1 MIRGIKSLCSYA
13 HEPANGLLKTTK
25 IFKTQS
31 VIWKMACF
39 VVCLNEQKM
48 VGSPQ
53 EENWL
58 AFYWIKV
65 PKQGLPDNFPGANQQ
80 ISLGCW
86 VVVRM
91 GEERKRNLHMQEDP
105 NIMQEDP
112 YQKIFAEF
120 LGGWVSCSDSLN
132 FKFLTCS
139 YIVRLF
145 LRSRCL
151 LKILFKL

>member
-105 NIMQEDP
+105 NNAGRSLSENICWISGWLGKLLRLSELQIP
-112 YQKIFAEF
+112 YLFIYCKIIFEKQMF
-120 LGGWVSCSDSLN
+120 VEN
-132 FKFLTCS
+132 TF
-139 YIVRLF
+139 
-145 LRSRCL
+145 
-151 LKILFKL
+151 